1 MRVVGIDGCKDNW
14 MAVELEHGQFKQARL
29 VQSLEQAIRAFPD
42 AVAYGVD
49 IPIGFPV
56 RGPRLADAT
65 ARAVLGSRGRSIFDA
80 VPPKLLKLATYEDV
94 QAAVEAARAKG
105 IETTCPSRQSWGL
118 KKKMLEA
125 NRIAAADRRIFEVHP
140 EVSFWAMRGQ
150 KPVLESKRTWAGFWI
165 RRRLLQREGI
175 LIPDAIENGELAGID
190 DVLDAAACAW
200 TAHRIGRTH
209 AAGHFPP
216 PGQEQPDE
224 NGRPV
229 AIWY

>member
-1 MRVVGIDGCKDNW
+1 MRVVGIDGCKESW
-14 MAVELEHGQFKQARL
+14 MAVELEHGQFKAARL
-29 VQSLEQAIRAFPD
+29 VGTLEQAIRAFPD
-42 AVAYGVD
+42 AAVYGVD
-49 IPIGFPV
+49 IPIGYPV
-56 RGPRLADAT
+56 VGPRLADLT
-65 ARAVLGSRGRSIFDA
+65 ARAVLGPRGRSIFDA
-80 VPPKLLKLATYEDV
+80 VPPMLLALDGYEAV
-94 QAAVEAARAKG
+94 QAAVAKARSRGVEMA
-105 IETTCPSRQSWGL
+105 CPSRQSWSL

-125 NRIAAADRRIFEVHP
+125 NRAATADRRLYEVHP
-140 EVSFWAMRGQ
+140 EVSFWEMRGQ

-165 RRRLLQREGI
+165 RRRLLAREGI

-200 TAHRIGRTH
+200 TANRISRKS

-216 PGQEQPDE
+216 AGQEQPDE